1 MSGANPRGRFRKV
14 VRTVAI
20 AMLLA
25 IIVLA
30 TVPTLRDRT
39 LRSLGW
45 LLISQDEL
53 AKADVIAISADS
65 VAGGALEAADL
76 VAAGFANRVV
86 IFNRPQLPLQREL
99 ARRGAPP
106 WDQSGFQASVLRSQ
120 NVNDIVRLPP
130 VAGTSDEARMLRE
143 WCAAN
148 SIHSVIFV
156 SDRDHS
162 RRTRRVLARTL
173 GRDGVRS
180 IVRYTP
186 WSPFDPDNWWHSRDG
201 QRIQIEETE
210 KLLLDYL
217 AHPF

>member
-65 VAGGALEAADL
+65 GAGGALEAADL
-76 VAAGFANRVV
+76 VAAGFANRVG

-99 ARRGAPP
+99 SRRGV
-106 WDQSGFQASVLRSQ
+106 F
-120 NVNDIVRLPP
+120 
-130 VAGTSDEARMLRE
+130 
-143 WCAAN
+143 
-148 SIHSVIFV
+148 
-156 SDRDHS
+156 
-162 RRTRRVLARTL
+162 
-173 GRDGVRS
+173 
-180 IVRYTP
+180 
-186 WSPFDPDNWWHSRDG
+186 
-201 QRIQIEETE
+201 
-210 KLLLDYL
+210 LL
-217 AHPF
+217 FFF